1 MILCTIRMNGNSWST
16 FFQKRKKVDGTKHP
30 INCVSIPEQAGIVK
44 HDARYSSLVKK
55 TTFTQKWVKPLPR
68 FGKQILCVR
77 IVSTKMRSQNSTP
90 CNNKLHAHYFHGK
103 NVDWKW
109 CIKNVPPFRRRK
121 KATKK
126 PQPRGI
132 RVEASL
138 IYFSYALYR
147 HGYKPLHF
155 FGIYSLL

>member
-1 MILCTIRMNGNSWST
+1 
-16 FFQKRKKVDGTKHP
+16 
-30 INCVSIPEQAGIVK
+30 
-44 HDARYSSLVKK
+44 
-55 TTFTQKWVKPLPR
+55 
-68 FGKQILCVR
+68 
-77 IVSTKMRSQNSTP
+77 MRSQNSTP

>member
-1 MILCTIRMNGNSWST
+1 MTTGEKIKTIRK
-16 FFQKRKKVDGTKHP
+16 KRGLTQRELAEKLGTTP
-30 INCVSIPEQAGIVK
+30 
-44 HDARYSSLVKK
+44 
-55 TTFTQKWVKPLPR
+55 
-68 FGKQILCVR
+68 
-77 IVSTKMRSQNSTP
+77 QNLAQYENNKRNP
-90 CNNKLHAHYFHGK
+90 KCNNKLHAHYFHGK
-103 NVDWKW
+103 NVDWKG